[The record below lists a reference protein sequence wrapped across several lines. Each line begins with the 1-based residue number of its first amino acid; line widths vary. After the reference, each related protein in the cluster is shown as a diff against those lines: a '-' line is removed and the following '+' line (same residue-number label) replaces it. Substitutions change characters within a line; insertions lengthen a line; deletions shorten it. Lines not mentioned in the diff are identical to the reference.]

1 MREMKR
7 AVVCSCLLVLVL
19 AVAGQSVDSLQTQIY
34 VRINTVEYE
43 GDSITNVE
51 LPAFV
56 RVAPMEFKNEKE
68 RERYNRM
75 VKNVKQVFPLAQLA
89 RQTLIETYE
98 YLQTLP
104 SDEAKQEHI
113 KRVERGVKEQYTPL
127 VRKLSRSQGK
137 LLIKLIDRE
146 CGQSSFQMVKA
157 FLGPLRANFYQ
168 TVAGLFG
175 ASLSKRYD
183 PEGDDKHI
191 ETIVKMLESGQM

>member
-7 AVVCSCLLVLVL
+7 AVVCSCLLVLAL

-56 RVAPMEFKNEKE
+56 CVAPMEFKNEKE

-104 SDEAKQEHI
+104 SDEAKEEHI

-191 ETIVKMLESGQM
+191 ETIVKMLESGQL

>member
-34 VRINTVEYE
+34 VRVNTIEYA

-51 LPAFV
+51 LPTFV
-56 RVAPMEFKNEKE
+56 CLAPMKFKNEKE
-68 RERYNRM
+68 KERYNRM

-104 SDEAKQEHI
+104 SDEAKEEHI

>member
-1 MREMKR
+1 MKR
-7 AVVCSCLLVLVL
+7 AVVCSCLLVLAL

-56 RVAPMEFKNEKE
+56 CVAPMEFKNEKE

-104 SDEAKQEHI
+104 SDEAKEEHI

-191 ETIVKMLESGQM
+191 ETIVKMLESGQL

>member
-1 MREMKR
+1 MKR

-56 RVAPMEFKNEKE
+56 CVAPMEFKNEKE

-191 ETIVKMLESGQM
+191 ETIVKMLESGQL

>member
-1 MREMKR
+1 MKR

-104 SDEAKQEHI
+104 SDEAKEEHI

-191 ETIVKMLESGQM
+191 ETIVKMLESGQL

>member
-56 RVAPMEFKNEKE
+56 CVAPMEFKNEKE

-191 ETIVKMLESGQM
+191 ETIVKMLESGQL